1 MDSYF
6 QEGVTLKG
14 VLRSKGVVHMEGNME
29 GEIFSSSH
37 LIVGKGGNVK
47 GDIESYDITNM
58 GSIKGNINA
67 KNKVSLM
74 DDSHLDGDIATYQLI
89 VEEGSNFE
97 GKCKMLGKAPSEK
110 KTPKSPEKKNGKGN
124 DPSWESLQQ
133 NLDQIGLPQK
143 DSKADKKEPETA
155 SAPKKSFLPR
165 ILTKLTMLVLGVAV
179 LAMIG
184 LNLPFSPDEDVGGF
198 LSKGREL
205 IKNKK
210 YADAESV
217 LNEGIKQIRDNP
229 ELHLEL
235 GNVYLLKKNFKKALV
250 QFQRSLEINPSKEAY
265 RLKLSEAL
273 LGLGQLQEAEKNLNE
288 IIEKN
293 SNSFNA
299 HYGLGLLKIKAGKNQ
314 EGIAAFQQAS
324 KIDPDNFSVHQK
336 LLEIFRSEGNYSD
349 SIREMEEM
357 VRLKPEE
364 PGLRLTLGEMYFK
377 NNNSKK
383 AAEQFQKVLKLHPD
397 NHLAQLRVADWYYE
411 GKKYDKALKLYEIA
425 LKKNPEN
432 SDIQV
437 KLGKIFLLKNDK
449 TNAELAFRK
458 AEKSK
463 TKNKEAYFEL
473 GKILTSDLKYDE
485 GQEQFEKAIALDPN
499 YGDAHYELG
508 KIFEINEK
516 IGDALQSYEKAVE
529 FESKNTEYIFSLG
542 KTYIE
547 EKKFDNAVKVLKT
560 GVKLEPQNGNLIF
573 QLCRAYRKKGYYSIA
588 IKHCEKALKIIPESD
603 AVNNRLAWLYAK
615 KQRKLKKAL
624 KMARKLV
631 IKYPDNAGYI
641 DTLSEVYY
649 SMGNVDR
656 AIKNMETALN
666 ISPETRYYKQQMWRF
681 KHIKPKA
688 LKSKKTQKPVVKTV
702 ENTAGAEKESV
713 SEPSPVKPAS
723 PPSENEAAV
732 IPQPTSD
739 TPKVLEEDSL
749 ETASETRIN

>member
-6 QEGVTLKG
+6 QKGVTLKG
-14 VLRSKGVVHMEGNME
+14 VLRSKGVVHMEGDME
-29 GEIFSSSH
+29 GEIISSSH

-110 KTPKSPEKKNGKGN
+110 KTPKSPEKKNGKGS

-155 SAPKKSFLPR
+155 AAPKKSFFPR

-205 IKNKK
+205 IKNKQ

-217 LNEGIKQIRDNP
+217 FNEGIKQVRDNP

-235 GNVYLLKKNFKKALV
+235 GNIYLLKKNFKKALV
-250 QFQRSLEINPSKEAY
+250 EFQRSLEINPSKEIY

-288 IIEKN
+288 LIEKN

-299 HYGLGLLKIKAGKNQ
+299 YYGLGLLKVKAGKNQ

-324 KIDPDNFSVHQK
+324 KIDPDNFNVHQK
-336 LLEIFRSEGNYSD
+336 LLEIFRSEKNHLD

-364 PGLRLTLGEMYFK
+364 PGLRLTLGEMYFENK
-377 NNNSKK
+377 NTKK
-383 AAEQFQKVLKLHPD
+383 AAEQFQKVLKLHPE
-397 NHLAQLRVADWYYE
+397 NQLAQLRVADWYYE
-411 GKKYDKALKLYEIA
+411 GKMYDDALKLYETA
-425 LKKNPEN
+425 LKKNPDN
-432 SDIQV
+432 PDIQV
-437 KLGKIFLLKNDK
+437 KLGKIYLQKRDK
-449 TNAELAFRK
+449 ANAELAFRK

-463 TKNKEAYFEL
+463 TQNSEAYFEL

-485 GQEQFEKAIALDPN
+485 GQKQFEKAIELNPN
-499 YGDAHYELG
+499 YGDAYYELG
-508 KIFEINEK
+508 KIWEVNEK
-516 IGDALQSYEKAVE
+516 MGNALQYYEKAVE
-529 FESKNTEYIFSLG
+529 FEPKNTEYIFSLG

-547 EKKFDNAVKVLKT
+547 EKKFDNAVKFLKT
-560 GVKLEPQNGNLIF
+560 GIKIEPNNGNLIF
-573 QLCRAYRKKGYYSIA
+573 QLCRAYRKKGYYTIA
-588 IKHCEKALKIIPESD
+588 IRHCEKALSIIPESD

-615 KQRKLKKAL
+615 KQKKLDKAL

-656 AIKNMETALN
+656 AIKNMETALR

-681 KHIKPKA
+681 KHIKPKPI
-688 LKSKKTQKPVVKTV
+688 KSNNTPKPVVKTV
-702 ENTAGAEKESV
+702 ENTAMPDKESA
-713 SEPSPVKPAS
+713 SETSNVKTPSPS
-723 PPSENEAAV
+723 SENEATV
-732 IPQPTSD
+732 TPQPTSN
-739 TPKVLEEDSL
+739 TPNLTEKDLQ